1 MPDTKYLYKRG
12 PIWWFQKRHK
22 TQILRHSLETDDLRQ
37 AQKRRDRILEEIAAG
52 QWGESRPRTFNEAAE
67 RWIDEHIPTLK
78 PKSRTRYR
86 VSLEKLLE
94 IFDGVPINT
103 ISSKILSEFE
113 QARRADGVTPTTIRR
128 DLACL
133 SSLLSSAEEW
143 EWLDGNPVKAYVRGR
158 AKKGLVEG
166 APKTRYLSIEEEARL
181 LNPKHVAPKAAQ
193 AIAFAIDTGLRKEE
207 QFSLLRSDV
216 DTTKWTITV
225 RAAVA
230 KSGRSRTIPLFERSR
245 ELVAMILEMPS
256 ESPYLFT
263 TSAGER
269 YSANSPTMYEALQK
283 AVRNAGLAERVAWH
297 DLRRTCGCRLLN
309 EYGYSMHEVSAWLGH
324 SSVQVTERH
333 YAFLQFDRLSARRDA
348 RESKVAASIR
358 SVDTQFV
365 THEASRNEK
374 D

>member
-12 PIWWFQKRHK
+12 TTWWLQKRHASK
-22 TQILRHSLETDDLRQ
+22 IIRHSLETNDLRQ
-37 AQKRRDRILEEIAAG
+37 AQARRDRILEELAAG
-52 QWGESRPRTFNEAAE
+52 QWGEGRPRTFNEATE

-78 PKSRTRYR
+78 PKSQTRYR
-86 VSLEKLLE
+86 VSLMNLLE
-94 IFDGVPINT
+94 VFDGIALNK

-113 QARRADGVTPTTIRR
+113 QARRADGVTPATIRR

-158 AKKGLVEG
+158 AKKGLTEG
-166 APKTRYLSIEEEARL
+166 QPKTRYLSIEEEARL
-181 LNPKHVAPKAAQ
+181 LRPGVVPPKAAQ

-245 ELVAMILEMPS
+245 ELVERILEQPND
-256 ESPYLFT
+256 SPFLFT
-263 TSAGER
+263 TNDNQR
-269 YSANSPTMYEALQK
+269 YSPNSPTMYEALQK
-283 AVRNAGLAERVAWH
+283 GVRRAGLAERVAWH

-333 YAFLQFDRLSARRDA
+333 YAFLQFDRLSRRRDA
-348 RESKVAASIR
+348 
-358 SVDTQFV
+358 
-365 THEASRNEK
+365 HEAMSHQNEPNRLTQGVK
-374 D
+374 IIE